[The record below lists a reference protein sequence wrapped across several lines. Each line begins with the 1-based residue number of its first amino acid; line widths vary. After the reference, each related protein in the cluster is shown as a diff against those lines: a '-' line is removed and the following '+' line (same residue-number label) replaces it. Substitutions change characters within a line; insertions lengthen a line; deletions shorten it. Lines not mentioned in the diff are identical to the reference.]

1 MRTYDVQELLRQQKN
16 SIIEHILTIIL
27 AIILGL
33 CSSMIFDGII
43 NDQPLNSLWLPS
55 IIIIILLFVVL
66 IPVFIDKNL
75 IKVKEELI
83 TALFCLDLGKDLKLI
98 PFEEYPFSVQTEYDW
113 RSLVR
118 ADDKITEKFKKAHEN
133 SMNYNEGFDYILITD
148 LLQYFIL
155 RNISS
160 YSRKKPNLLKFE
172 PIARN
177 IIERKFL
184 EFLNYSTKYRISELL
199 NNFNIIHKKYI
210 KLDKINTLKLFIHGI
225 PLVCLPKE
233 VQNNLFITTLHRKQA
248 EYEKI
253 IIETGAIGK
262 GENISYYSYF
272 PLELNFPDY
281 ISIKFEGSNDSRI
294 NKIILT
300 RKKVGKLIIDFHDRW
315 GYSSI
320 RALSLTLGRPGNRD
334 RNFEEIFFE
343 ISADLYI
350 RKYAYFPLIGGGEEK
365 TDEFFSWANELIEKL
380 KESCDWDYY
389 QQNITRN
396 TLAKI
401 KNNLDYHIRES
412 NIEHYYNFSD
422 NEEGEI
428 KKLLRLLLNPGFEYR
443 KIAFENIEKFKDHIP
458 ADQLEHVILR
468 ILRLFK
474 YPDGSTQNLA
484 TKALEC
490 FLTDIPNTLYEKVVK
505 ESLELTNSQYDN
517 VKFRSLKNLE
527 KLYMSITDEKLK
539 EKIENRIISVYSSK
553 DENITLLHYHAI
565 INHFYPCIDPIK
577 KDKFEEKFIQI
588 IRSQDK
594 DSIDSSFIF
603 FTFVIEL
610 ISEKKVKEVFDLS
623 SQIRI
628 YELQVQ
634 SIENYL
640 SFLAS
645 ISKVVSS
652 ESLENSLL
660 EPIIRHFKIL
670 DSFIVSEHWNIK
682 NKSKIIKKLYVIK
695 PFLNLLRA
703 DQKEVIYTHL
713 ILLLLT
719 TQDKDLKF
727 NSLDTIC
734 SIADTFPGRENDIA
748 RILLENVDPKYEKI
762 DIAFSVMSALENI
775 KSKITDQVLMENA
788 STFIQSIKNR
798 DD

>member
-1 MRTYDVQELLRQQKN
+1 M
-16 SIIEHILTIIL
+16 
-27 AIILGL
+27 
-33 CSSMIFDGII
+33 
-43 NDQPLNSLWLPS
+43 
-55 IIIIILLFVVL
+55 
-66 IPVFIDKNL
+66 
-75 IKVKEELI
+75 
-83 TALFCLDLGKDLKLI
+83 
-98 PFEEYPFSVQTEYDW
+98 
-113 RSLVR
+113 
-118 ADDKITEKFKKAHEN
+118 
-133 SMNYNEGFDYILITD
+133 
-148 LLQYFIL
+148 
-155 RNISS
+155 
-160 YSRKKPNLLKFE
+160 
-172 PIARN
+172 
-177 IIERKFL
+177 
-184 EFLNYSTKYRISELL
+184 
-199 NNFNIIHKKYI
+199 
-210 KLDKINTLKLFIHGI
+210 
-225 PLVCLPKE
+225 
-233 VQNNLFITTLHRKQA
+233 
-248 EYEKI
+248 
-253 IIETGAIGK
+253 
-262 GENISYYSYF
+262 
-272 PLELNFPDY
+272 NFPDY
-281 ISIKFEGSNDSRI
+281 ISIKFEGSSDSRI

-300 RKKVGKLIIDFHDRW
+300 RNKVGKLIIEFHDRW
-315 GYSSI
+315 RHSSI
-320 RALSLTLGRPGNRD
+320 RALSLTMRRPGNRNH
-334 RNFEEIFFE
+334 NFEEIFFE
-343 ISADLYI
+343 ISTDLYV

-380 KESCDWDYY
+380 KKSCDWNYY

-396 TLAKI
+396 TLAEI
-401 KNNLDYHIRES
+401 KNDLDYHIWES
-412 NIEHYYNFSD
+412 NIEYYSNFSD

-428 KKLLRLLLNPGFEYR
+428 KKLLRALLSPKFKNR
-443 KIAFENIEKFKDHIP
+443 KDAFEEIEKIKDHIP

-484 TKALEC
+484 TKALGC
-490 FLTDIPNTLYEKVVK
+490 FLTDIPNILYEKVVE
-505 ESLELTNSQYDN
+505 ESLELTNSQYEH

-527 KLYMSITDEKLK
+527 KLYMSTTDEKLK
-539 EKIENRIISVYSSK
+539 DKIENRMISVYSSK

-577 KDKFEEKFIQI
+577 KDKFEEKFLQI

-610 ISEKKVKEVFDLS
+610 ISEKKVKEVFNLS
-623 SQIRI
+623 SQIKI

-645 ISKVVSS
+645 ISKVVLS
-652 ESLENSLL
+652 ESLENFLL
-660 EPIIRHFKIL
+660 EPILRHFKIL
-670 DSFIVSEHWNIK
+670 DSFIVSEHWNIE

-719 TQDKDLKF
+719 TQDKDTKF

-748 RILLENVDPKYEKI
+748 RILLENVDPKYKKI

-788 STFIQSIKNR
+788 SAFIQSIKNR